1 MADPSVKGFLKY
13 WGGQLGGL
21 KDMAVTAYNNQKYE
35 SIKPLID
42 PLVSPQ
48 GRPKQYTKVYPDPS
62 PTAMPI
68 RPTSTPGAYPTMG
81 PDYQFQVPDK
91 PPIPKNLMEIVNR
104 AATEQG
110 LNPKVTAG
118 LLAQETGGY
127 NYDLSPE
134 QRVGASGERGI
145 TQIIPKWHYQ
155 EAGYR
160 TPEEYGLALDNGDEF
175 AITESARILK
185 KYYTGR
191 KNIFDALREY
201 NAGGELESG
210 TQYAIRVLKRVGLDD
225 EIPEEYRKSKSVAN
239 TL

>member
-1 MADPSVKGFLKY
+1 MAEPSLKGFLKY

-21 KDMAVTAYNNQKYE
+21 KDMAVTAYNKNKYE
-35 SIKPLID
+35 SIQPIRN
-42 PLVSPQ
+42 PLVSPMTNRDTVTPTPTRQ
-48 GRPKQYTKVYPDPS
+48 PTPS
-62 PTAMPI
+62 
-68 RPTSTPGAYPTMG
+68 AYPTMG
-81 PDYQFQVPDK
+81 ADFQFNVQDK
-91 PPIPKNLMEIVNR
+91 PPIPANLIGMVNR
-104 AATEQG
+104 AATEKG
-110 LNPKVTAG
+110 INPKVAAG

-127 NYDLSPE
+127 NYDLKPE

-145 TQIIPKWHYQ
+145 TQIIPKWHYK

-160 TPEEYGLALDNGDEF
+160 SEEEYGQALDNGDEF
-175 AITESARILK
+175 AIKESARILK

-201 NAGGELESG
+201 NAGGNLESG